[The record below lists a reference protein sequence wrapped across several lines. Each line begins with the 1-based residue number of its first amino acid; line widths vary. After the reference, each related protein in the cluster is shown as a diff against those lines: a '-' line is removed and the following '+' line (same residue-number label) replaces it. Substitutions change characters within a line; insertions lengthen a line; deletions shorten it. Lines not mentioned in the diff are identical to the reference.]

1 MSDKSLS
8 IYASLLLAVI
18 PVMLVYLVKSS
29 WHDGYRQAVKDLP
42 PTVVQGS
49 QNIDNS
55 TTNNYQCA
63 PSLGGK

>member
-1 MSDKSLS
+1 MSEKISA
-8 IYASLLLAVI
+8 IYASILFAVI

-55 TTNNYQCA
+55 TTNNYQFA
-63 PSLGGK
+63 PSLRGK

>member
-1 MSDKSLS
+1 MSEKLS
-8 IYASLLLAVI
+8 AIYASLLFAVI

-42 PTVVQGS
+42 PTVVQGD

-55 TTNNYQCA
+55 TNHSYQFA

>member
-8 IYASLLLAVI
+8 ICASILFAVI

-42 PTVVQGS
+42 PTVVQGD

-55 TTNNYQCA
+55 TNHNYQFA

>member
-1 MSDKSLS
+1 MSEKLS
-8 IYASLLLAVI
+8 AICASILLAVI

-55 TTNNYQCA
+55 TTNNYQFA

>member
-1 MSDKSLS
+1 MSEKLS
-8 IYASLLLAVI
+8 AICASALFAAI
-18 PVMLVYLVKSS
+18 PVMLIYLAKSS

-42 PTVVQGS
+42 PTVIRGD

-55 TTNNYQCA
+55 TNNNYQFA

>member
-1 MSDKSLS
+1 MSEKVSAICAS
-8 IYASLLLAVI
+8 ILFAVI

-42 PTVVQGS
+42 PTVVQGN
-49 QNIDNS
+49 QTIDNS
-55 TTNNYQCA
+55 TNHNYQFA

>member
-1 MSDKSLS
+1 MSEKLS
-8 IYASLLLAVI
+8 AICASILFTVI

-42 PTVVQGS
+42 PTVVQGD

-55 TTNNYQCA
+55 TNHNYQFA

>member
-1 MSDKSLS
+1 MPDKLS
-8 IYASLLLAVI
+8 AICASILFAAI

-42 PTVVQGS
+42 PTVVRGD

-55 TTNNYQCA
+55 THNHYQFS

>member
-1 MSDKSLS
+1 MPDKLS
-8 IYASLLLAVI
+8 AICASILFAAI

-42 PTVVQGS
+42 PTVVQGD

-55 TTNNYQCA
+55 THNNYQFS
-63 PSLGGK
+63 PSVGGK